1 MLRGLPR
8 LQSNVVFLLGVGGCD
23 LSCFKLIYLRRRSHQ
38 PTVLHYHMVRCCA
51 GFPDYSPIGFL
62 RGGGGGWGWAVTLL
76 KTHLKDE
83 YSHEH
88 TIHNAERPGPFYRY
102 AN

>member
-1 MLRGLPR
+1 MLRGLPAQ
-8 LQSNVVFLLGVGGCD
+8 LQSN
-23 LSCFKLIYLRRRSHQ
+23 
-38 PTVLHYHMVRCCA
+38 A
-51 GFPDYSPIGFL
+51 IGFL
-62 RGGGGGWGWAVTLL
+62 RGGGGGWEGAVTLL